1 MEDFQLKLQQ
11 YLKDNKHKLSKGE
24 LKLYKSLATRKRI
37 WHSNGNNLRLW
48 ESIKDKIFKS
58 LAKEMKKVID
68 KEIMKLLM
76 QNQAL
81 RNEIIQF
88 EKHKVILNELIE
100 SDEFGSSR
108 LNYNLVNGTLK
119 RLRKYRIILEEM

>member
-1 MEDFQLKLQQ
+1 MKTMREEYKDTFIYKVCATLNIDLKELAFKMNKTHKCMENWR
-11 YLKDNKHKLSKGE
+11 KDDSCIP
-24 LKLYKSLATRKRI
+24 SLDR
-37 WHSNGNNLRLW
+37 
-48 ESIKDKIFKS
+48 EF
-58 LAKEMKKVID
+58 
-68 KEIMKLLM
+68 MKLLM

-100 SDEFGSSR
+100 SDEFGSSKLNCR
-108 LNYNLVNGTLK
+108 LINGTLK

>member
-1 MEDFQLKLQQ
+1 MKTVKEEYKNSFIYKVCTTLNIGLKELAFKMNKTHKCMENWR
-11 YLKDNKHKLSKGE
+11 KDDSCIPAL
-24 LKLYKSLATRKRI
+24 
-37 WHSNGNNLRLW
+37 
-48 ESIKDKIFKS
+48 
-58 LAKEMKKVID
+58 D
-68 KEIMKLLM
+68 KEFMKLLM

-100 SDEFGSSR
+100 SDEFGSSK
-108 LNYNLVNGTLK
+108 LNFNLVNGTLK